1 MPRKNGTSKGVW
13 SCAEE
18 RRGDASRFVIRSGGE
33 IVGHVATRGNADLIC
48 RSHRV
53 VMDLGRRVAS
63 DSRRNFYKLLGMR
76 QDVHVLMAGLGD
88 LVDVLKRASRPREII
103 AAREKTRKLLMKMKS
118 RGYSG

>member
-1 MPRKNGTSKGVW
+1 MPSKSEETKGVW

-18 RRGDASRFVIRSGGE
+18 QNGGTSQFVIRSGGE
-33 IVGHVATRGNADLIC
+33 IVGRVRSKGNADLIC

-53 VMDLGRRVAS
+53 VTQLGRRVAF
-63 DSRRNFYKLLGMR
+63 DSRRNYYKLQAMR
-76 QDVHVLMAGLGD
+76 QDVYLLMAGLSD
-88 LVDVLKRASRPREII
+88 LVDVLKRSSRPREII